1 MDYRVLY
8 VGTQVIFGLLFLVL
22 FYLRHTDDRSEKFDM
37 LDALYLIFFTTIV
50 LDIIWIF
57 IDGVPELRTFHT
69 VHQAIYLSVLSLTGY
84 AWINYALDALP
95 TQNMKI
101 NKHRKLLALPVLFLV
116 IMALTSFK
124 TGLMYTIDEGGYY
137 VRGPLQPVAVGIS
150 LFYLIL
156 ASLIALRCRKDAL
169 FTMDK
174 KRFGV
179 IALFPVPV
187 MVLAIVQFMLPP
199 GLPGAPGGAL
209 ITLLLIFGTSQ
220 NVLITRDYLT
230 GLPNRYMFEQR
241 LLDRM
246 GKYRVEGFKCLY
258 LIEGDLNKFKNIN
271 DTYGHLAGDNA
282 LQEAAKILSRFFE
295 PYEAT
300 VFRTG
305 GDEFM
310 VRVETVEPLD
320 YEAIQQGLN
329 EALAE
334 GSPQGGATLS
344 MSLGFEEYND
354 TDSFRTLIDKADK
367 RLYAVKQHA

>member
-1 MDYRVLY
+1 
-8 VGTQVIFGLLFLVL
+8 
-22 FYLRHTDDRSEKFDM
+22 
-37 LDALYLIFFTTIV
+37 
-50 LDIIWIF
+50 
-57 IDGVPELRTFHT
+57 
-69 VHQAIYLSVLSLTGY
+69 
-84 AWINYALDALP
+84 
-95 TQNMKI
+95 
-101 NKHRKLLALPVLFLV
+101 
-116 IMALTSFK
+116 
-124 TGLMYTIDEGGYY
+124 
-137 VRGPLQPVAVGIS
+137 
-150 LFYLIL
+150 
-156 ASLIALRCRKDAL
+156 
-169 FTMDK
+169 
-174 KRFGV
+174 
-179 IALFPVPV
+179 
-187 MVLAIVQFMLPP
+187 
-199 GLPGAPGGAL
+199 
-209 ITLLLIFGTSQ
+209 
-220 NVLITRDYLT
+220 
-230 GLPNRYMFEQR
+230 
-241 LLDRM
+241 M
-246 GKYRVEGFKCLY
+246 GKYRVEGFKRLY

-310 VRVETVEPLD
+310 VIVETVEPLD